1 MMQLANTLHQSCA
14 SSSDVADETWHRC
27 SGAAPCR
34 LACTHPHN
42 RSFFCNAPQ
51 DILDEWLQCQQGW
64 LYLEP
69 IFGSEDIMQ
78 QMPNEG
84 RKFKSVDATWRRTME
99 KLAKNCEVL
108 VVTADEELLKNLRE
122 ANRLLEQVG
131 RGKVGA
137 AGWACIGKIR
147 DSTPSMH
154 ASMRSLSCAL
164 AGSAGS
170 ADTSKRGMLVL
181 AGFFDVTSRRQDPS
195 TMYS

>member
-1 MMQLANTLHQSCA
+1 MAL
-14 SSSDVADETWHRC
+14 
-27 SGAAPCR
+27 
-34 LACTHPHN
+34 
-42 RSFFCNAPQ
+42 Q

-131 RGKVGA
+131 RAWAEGVLVA
-137 AGWACIGKIR
+137 IGWHSRLC
-147 DSTPSMH
+147 
-154 ASMRSLSCAL
+154 LS
-164 AGSAGS
+164 
-170 ADTSKRGMLVL
+170 
-181 AGFFDVTSRRQDPS
+181 
-195 TMYS
+195 